1 MLVEVEV
8 EVEVEVSMPR
18 KPYVTLRS
26 QKVGE
31 IPRLNHGFLLDS
43 NEGGV

>member
-8 EVEVEVSMPR
+8 EVPMPR

-26 QKVGE
+26 QTVAE
-31 IPRLNHGFLLDS
+31 IPRLNHDFLFDS
-43 NEGGV
+43 NEGGG

>member
-8 EVEVEVSMPR
+8 PMPI

-26 QKVGE
+26 QNVGE
-31 IPRLNHGFLLDS
+31 IPRLNHGFLFD
-43 NEGGV
+43 